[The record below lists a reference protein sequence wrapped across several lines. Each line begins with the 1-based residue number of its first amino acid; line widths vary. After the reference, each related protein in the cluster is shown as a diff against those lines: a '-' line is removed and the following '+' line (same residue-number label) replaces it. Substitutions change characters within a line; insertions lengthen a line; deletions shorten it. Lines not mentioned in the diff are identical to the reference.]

1 MGHQNWKVTPSQAKA
16 TALKCAELNGRPEVG
31 VWRSLGRQASA
42 QSVVPASAVRKSCP
56 WGSSTPSRF
65 LNFLEANTH
74 SNRMIAN
81 LCLQPCINYK
91 WFLSLCCNRHS
102 PSLPP
107 PPSLSLLL
115 SLPQPLSVVTT
126 PSELIFEVCS
136 TPSSFQPLSS
146 SCTYLSSAGV
156 TGGYHHTQFYV
167 VGIKLRHSCIQVRI
181 LPAELHLQPIQAYC
195 EGGPKMDFF
204 FPLWCWGVLWDK
216 DRKTSTSLL
225 FL

>member
-1 MGHQNWKVTPSQAKA
+1 MTPSQAKA

-42 QSVVPASAVRKSCP
+42 QSVVPASAVLKSCP
-56 WGSSTPSRF
+56 WGSATPSHF

-136 TPSSFQPLSS
+136 TPSSFQL
-146 SCTYLSSAGV
+146 L
-156 TGGYHHTQFYV
+156 
-167 VGIKLRHSCIQVRI
+167 
-181 LPAELHLQPIQAYC
+181 LHL
-195 EGGPKMDFF
+195 
-204 FPLWCWGVLWDK
+204 PL
-216 DRKTSTSLL
+216 
-225 FL
+225 